1 MRRICSS
8 PPAHMGTR
16 QAGQS
21 LTTTRWLPRG
31 LTDYNPR
38 SATRSDVPGNRGVI
52 IPRSIV
58 KRKKACLILF
68 SGKMDRSAQADTYVC
83 PPRRE
88 DIRPSVRHG
97 AFPGVARMDGNV
109 PAVLVCGY
117 QATSELQIFRRSLS
131 SPGKTLFYI
140 ALRKNFLFFA
150 KPRNTI
156 VDC

>member
-1 MRRICSS
+1 
-8 PPAHMGTR
+8 MGTR
-16 QAGQS
+16 QAGRS
-21 LTTTRWLPRG
+21 LTTARWLPKG

-38 SATRSDVPGNRGVI
+38 SATRSCVPGNRRVI

-97 AFPGVARMDGNV
+97 AFPGVARMGGNV
-109 PAVLVCGY
+109 PAVLVCGC

-131 SPGKTLFYI
+131 SPGKRAKYNVPQ
-140 ALRKNFLFFA
+140 KYFFSFF
-150 KPRNTI
+150 RSR
-156 VDC
+156 